1 MSGQTWIV
9 IKLGGTS
16 VSSRRNWDN
25 ALAEVREHLAAG
37 KRVLLVQSA
46 LSGVTNALEALLAAP
61 GAPALQQALAAL
73 EARHQAFATELGVDP
88 DLRTYMERLQRL
100 ASGAQLTG

>member
-25 ALAEVREHLAAG
+25 ALAKCVSTWSQE
-37 KRVLLVQSA
+37 SA
-46 LSGVTNALEALLAAP
+46 C
-61 GAPALQQALAAL
+61 
-73 EARHQAFATELGVDP
+73 
-88 DLRTYMERLQRL
+88 Y
-100 ASGAQLTG
+100 